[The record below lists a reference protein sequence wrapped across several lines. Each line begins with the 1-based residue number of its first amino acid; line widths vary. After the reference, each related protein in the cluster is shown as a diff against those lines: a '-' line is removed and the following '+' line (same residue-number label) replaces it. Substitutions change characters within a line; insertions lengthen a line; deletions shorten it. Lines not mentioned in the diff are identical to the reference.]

1 MKMSKQWILQE
12 SVISIFVASRLSLV
26 KEKKTQEKIFMM
38 PVRKVN
44 CDNYQITQNR
54 TIIKQY
60 DIFKNKKEMILG
72 EIISIWKIMWSVAR
86 R

>member
-1 MKMSKQWILQE
+1 
-12 SVISIFVASRLSLV
+12 
-26 KEKKTQEKIFMM
+26 MM